1 MQIGLMGLGKMGE
14 NLAFNMQDHGFEV
27 IAYNRSQKPHLEG
40 KFPLFHD
47 IEAFVKH
54 LKAPRTIWIMLTAGS
69 VVDQV
74 IETLVPLLDA
84 GDTLIDGGNSRFS
97 DTVRRYESLKAKQI
111 AFIDCGTSGGTE
123 GARHGANLMVG
134 GTEAS
139 VTPLKP
145 LFDAVALEGGVNY
158 VNQPGGGHYVKMIH
172 NAIEYGMM
180 QAIAEGLDVLERSP
194 FDVDLVETTRAWNE
208 GSIIESYLVGI
219 THDQL
224 KADPA
229 LTDLVGKVD
238 ESGEA
243 KWTVEEAIQLGVD
256 VPVIATSL
264 FNRFKSKDE
273 RNYREKVLA
282 AMRNGFGGHA
292 VHKK

>member
-40 KFPLFHD
+40 KFPLYHD
-47 IEAFVKH
+47 VEAFVKQ

-97 DTVRRYESLKAKQI
+97 DTVRRYESLKEKQI

-145 LFDAVALEGGVNY
+145 LFDAVALKGGVNY

-194 FDVDLVETTRAWNE
+194 FDVNLVETTRAWNE

>member
-14 NLAFNMQDHGFEV
+14 NLAFNMQDHGFDV
-27 IAYNRSQKPHLEG
+27 VTYNRSDKPHLDG
-40 KFPLFHD
+40 KFPLYHE
-47 IEAFVKH
+47 IESFIKA
-54 LKAPRTIWIMLTAGS
+54 LKAPRVIWIMLTAGS
-69 VVDQV
+69 VVDTV
-74 IETLVPLLDA
+74 IDTLIPLLDE

-97 DTVRRYESLKAKQI
+97 DTIRRYDYLNAKGLK
-111 AFIDCGTSGGTE
+111 FIDCGTSGGTE

-139 VTPLKP
+139 VTPLKT
-145 LFDAVALEGGVNY
+145 LFDALALKGGVNY

-194 FDVDLVETTRAWNE
+194 FEVDLVETTRAWNE

-224 KADPA
+224 KLDPT
-229 LTDLVGKVD
+229 LSDLVGKVD

-243 KWTVEEAIQLGVD
+243 KWTVEEAIKLGVD